1 MLLGRIVL
9 TTPAIRKKQTRDA
22 ELHIGFREKVA
33 IFSIYIYRSH

>member
-9 TTPAIRKKQTRDA
+9 TTPDIHKKPKRDA

-33 IFSIYIYRSH
+33 VES